1 MRRPTDPAETEAPA
15 GLLFSLLGSVR
26 VGFGGMDIAFP
37 KRKARAL
44 LAYLALTEG
53 HQDTRERL
61 GGLLWSEVNEVRA
74 RTSLR
79 QELHQINEKLRRAGS
94 RGLQRERERGR
105 VALLDP
111 VGAVDVNT
119 ILAMAGDGTIHP
131 LLVQE
136 SLISDSFLRDIDD
149 VDPSFA
155 IWARARRQTFHD
167 QLLVSLERILRGE
180 DQDRAERRRCAQA
193 ILNLDPTHEEACR
206 VFMRLS
212 AEAGDPMAAQRA
224 YNALYKLLDKEYD
237 AEPGPETI
245 ALIALI
251 KQGVV
256 VAVPDPSG
264 AGSPRGLGEAG
275 REIAPAAGDDTP
287 RTRTTLLV
295 EPFGM
300 NGIAPDNQHLVEGF
314 RHELLVCLVQFRE
327 WSVVAAA
334 TPADRV
340 DGSGLAD
347 AYALAATAYRAGG
360 VISMVLTLRDQKN
373 GLHLWGD
380 RYTLTLDHW
389 FDAQQDVVRK
399 IADALNVEVSAA
411 RLRRVAGQPDLSQ
424 AAHDLW
430 LRGQAAMQGFRRE
443 RWDTARR
450 MFLAAIELA
459 PDFGR
464 FHCGLAQIVFTAH
477 MIHPGQMLTEA
488 VKQQALTLASRAV
501 ALDAMDARSQLA
513 LGWSL
518 TLAGRFQAASVHL
531 ALARE
536 LSPNDVWVTLSATLC
551 RAFAGDLA
559 LAARVT
565 EQLWQVSI
573 APSRLH
579 WAYQALIAFIAGDH
593 ARAAAAAER
602 AHDILPP
609 VIGWQAAA
617 LALSGQIKPAKAAAA
632 RCIEIARAEWA
643 SEEAPTL
650 GAIGRWLLSMFAF
663 ARTSDWMRLR
673 DGLAAAGIPDGG
685 ATFRGM
691 AG

>member
-1 MRRPTDPAETEAPA
+1 MRHSTDPAETTEPV
-15 GLLFSLLGSVR
+15 GLLISLLGSVR
-26 VGFGGMDIAFP
+26 VRFGREDIAFP

-61 GGLLWSEVNEVRA
+61 GGLLWSEVAEGRA

-79 QELHQINEKLRRAGS
+79 QELHQIDEILRRAGS
-94 RGLQRERERGR
+94 RGLLRDRLR
-105 VALLDP
+105 VLLLDP
-111 VGAVDVNT
+111 VGSVDAST
-119 ILAMAGDGTIHP
+119 ILAMARDGTIHP
-131 LLVQE
+131 RLVQE
-136 SLISDSFLRDIDD
+136 PLISDSFLRDIDD
-149 VDPSFA
+149 VDPAFA

-167 QLLVSLERILRGE
+167 QLLVSLERILRAE

-224 YNALYKLLDKEYD
+224 YNVLYKLLDKDYD

-245 ALIALI
+245 ALIAQI

-256 VAVPDPSG
+256 VAVPDPTEPMPQG
-264 AGSPRGLGEAG
+264 FGEAAVA
-275 REIAPAAGDDTP
+275 IVPAAAHGTP

-300 NGIAPDNQHLVEGF
+300 NGISPDNQHLVEGF
-314 RHELLVCLVQFRE
+314 RHELLACLVRFRE
-327 WSVVAAA
+327 WSVLAAA

-340 DGSGLAD
+340 DGSGLAE
-347 AYALAATAYRAGG
+347 AYALAATAYRAGDM
-360 VISMVLTLRDQKN
+360 ISMVLTLRDQKG

-380 RYTLTLDHW
+380 RYTLTLDQW
-389 FDAQQDVVRK
+389 FEAQQDVVRK
-399 IADALNVEVSAA
+399 IADALDVEVSAA
-411 RLRRVAGQPDLSQ
+411 RLRRIAGQPDLSQ

-430 LRGQAAMQGFRRE
+430 LRGQAAMQGFKRE

-477 MIHPGQMLTEA
+477 MLHPGQMLTEA
-488 VKQQALTLASRAV
+488 AKQQALTLASRAV
-501 ALDAMDARSQLA
+501 ALDAMDPRSQLV

-518 TLAGRFQAASVHL
+518 TLTGRFQAASVHL

-536 LSPNDVWVTLSATLC
+536 LNPTDTWVTLSATLC
-551 RAFAGDLA
+551 RGFAGDLA
-559 LAARVT
+559 PAARVT
-565 EQLWQVSI
+565 EQLWEASI

-579 WAYQALIAFIAGDH
+579 CAYLALIAFIAG
-593 ARAAAAAER
+593 AYGRAADAAGWAQ
-602 AHDILPP
+602 DILLP

-617 LALSGQIKPAKAAAA
+617 LALDGQAAAAKAAAA
-632 RCIEIARAEWA
+632 RCIEMARAGWA
-643 SEEAPTL
+643 SEETPTAA
-650 GAIGRWLLSMFAF
+650 AIGRWLLSMFAF
-663 ARTSDWMRLR
+663 ARASDWTRLR

-685 ATFRGM
+685 ATFRGI